1 MNIIFW
7 LIASFFAAI
16 SSSFRKKAID
26 NSTLHN
32 WLITLFWPVIG
43 LIFIY
48 ILVFIFWINSNI
60 FFDNKVII
68 LLIIWWFI
76 DWFASLIEVSIFKRV
91 KVSKILPYWSFDKL
105 FIILLWFILFYW
117 NPWYTSIPTLLISIL
132 TVVIIMLFS
141 IDYKNFWIEKDVKLY
156 IFVKFLYACTTLIMW
171 RILFEYSTLD
181 IFSVII
187 FIYLWFHLFSNI
199 LLKRNFKTLLTQP
212 KQFYKYRV
220 TSSTLWRI
228 SFVLSIIII
237 EKSWVLIASLLSF
250 ITIVFSIFSMKIIL
264 GDSPT
269 KKQILLALLVV
280 ILIWT
285 WYYFK

>member
-16 SSSFRKKAID
+16 WSSFRKKAID

-32 WLITLFWPVIG
+32 WLITLFWPAIG
-43 LIFIY
+43 LVFIY
-48 ILVFIFWINSNI
+48 LLVFIFWINSNI
-60 FFDNKVII
+60 FYDNKVII
-68 LLIIWWFI
+68 LLLVWWFI
-76 DWFASLIEVSIFKRV
+76 DWIAALIEVSIFKRV

-117 NPWYTSIPTLLISIL
+117 NPWYTSIITLLISIL

-141 IDYKNFWIEKDVKLY
+141 IDYKNFWIERDVKLY

-187 FIYLWFHLFSNI
+187 FIYLGFHLFSNI
-199 LLKRNFKTLLTQP
+199 IFRRNFKSLLTQS

-220 TSSTLWRI
+220 TSSILWRI

-250 ITIVFSIFSMKIIL
+250 ITIVFSIFSMKFIL
-264 GDSPT
+264 WDSPT

-280 ILIWT
+280 VLIWT

>member
-16 SSSFRKKAID
+16 WSSFRKKAID

-32 WLITLFWPVIG
+32 WLIALFWPAIW

-48 ILVFIFWINSNI
+48 LLVFIFWINSNI
-60 FFDNKVII
+60 FYDNKVIM
-68 LLIIWWFI
+68 LLLIWWFI
-76 DWFASLIEVSIFKRV
+76 DWIAALIEVSIFKRV

-117 NPWYTSIPTLLISIL
+117 NPWYTSIITLLISIL

-199 LLKRNFKTLLTQP
+199 IFRRNFKSLLAQS

-220 TSSTLWRI
+220 TSSILWRI
-228 SFVLSIIII
+228 SFVLSIIVI

-250 ITIVFSIFSMKIIL
+250 ITIVFSIFSMKFIL
-264 GDSPT
+264 WDSPT

-280 ILIWT
+280 VLIWT

>member
-32 WLITLFWPVIG
+32 WLITLFWPIIWV
-43 LIFIY
+43 IFIY
-48 ILVFIFWINSNI
+48 LLVFIFWINSNI

-68 LLIIWWFI
+68 LLLIWWFI

-117 NPWYTSIPTLLISIL
+117 NPWYTSIITLLISIL
-132 TVVIIMLFS
+132 TVIIIMLFS

-187 FIYLWFHLFSNI
+187 FIYLGFHLISNI
-199 LLKRNFKTLLTQP
+199 ILKRNFKTLLTQS

-228 SFVLSIIII
+228 SFVLSIVII

-280 ILIWT
+280 VLIWT